1 MVIIFSHT
9 RILINV
15 SVWELKL
22 TAMKHKGNKII
33 VFANQ
38 KGGVGK
44 STLCILLANYLV
56 YWKKEVCIIDTDL
69 QQSATM
75 QRQIDEAQFGTEA
88 PYAIQSFSIA
98 DPATMQQLMENAQ
111 EFDGYVLLDAPGN
124 IKDDGLAVML
134 AYADAI
140 VCPYEYETK
149 SLISTKT
156 FVGVLEQIRSLN
168 PEMTARLFLVP
179 NKVDTRI
186 GTSEEWRNWQ
196 EQEAELAEYGIV
208 TPPAGYRIQMR
219 RVNTYDLHVDQKHAV
234 HKTLQFIIHTL
245 TTKL

>member
-1 MVIIFSHT
+1 
-9 RILINV
+9 
-15 SVWELKL
+15 
-22 TAMKHKGNKII
+22 MKHQNNKII

-56 YWKKEVCIIDTDL
+56 HWKKSVCVIDTDL

-75 QRQIDEAQFGTEA
+75 QRQIDTQQFGEEV
-88 PYAIQSFSIA
+88 PYEIQPFSIS

-111 EFDGYVLLDAPGN
+111 EFDGYVLFDAPGN

-149 SLISTKT
+149 SLISTQV
-156 FVGVLEQIRSLN
+156 FISVLEQIKNLN
-168 PEMTARLFLVP
+168 SGMSAKLFLVP
-179 NKVDTRI
+179 NKVDTLI
-186 GTSEEWRNWQ
+186 GTADEWKKWQ
-196 EQEAELAEYGIV
+196 EHEVEFSKFGLI
-208 TPPAGYRIQMR
+208 TPRAAYRAQMR
-219 RVNTYDLHVDQKHAV
+219 RVNTFCTEDD
-234 HKTLQFIIHTL
+234 
-245 TTKL
+245 

>member
-1 MVIIFSHT
+1 
-9 RILINV
+9 
-15 SVWELKL
+15 
-22 TAMKHKGNKII
+22 MKSSNNKII

-56 YWKKEVCIIDTDL
+56 HWKKSVCVIDTDL

-75 QRQIDEAQFGTEA
+75 QRQIDMQQFGDEV
-88 PYAIQSFSIA
+88 PYEIQPFSIS
-98 DPATMQQLMENAQ
+98 DPATMQELMENAQ
-111 EFDGYVLLDAPGN
+111 EFDGYVLFDAPGN

-149 SLISTKT
+149 SLMSTQVFIS
-156 FVGVLEQIRSLN
+156 VLEQIKVLN
-168 PEMTARLFLVP
+168 PGMTAKLFLVP

-186 GTSEEWRNWQ
+186 GTANEWKKWQ
-196 EQEAELAEYGIV
+196 EQEVEFSKFGLI
-208 TPPAGYRIQMR
+208 TPGAAYRAQMR
-219 RVNTYDLHVDQKHAV
+219 RVNTFCTEDDLKQAV
-234 HKTLQFIIHTL
+234 YHTFVFIIQTL
-245 TTKL
+245 RKSV

>member
-1 MVIIFSHT
+1 
-9 RILINV
+9 
-15 SVWELKL
+15 
-22 TAMKHKGNKII
+22 MKHKNNKII

-56 YWKKEVCIIDTDL
+56 YWKKSVCIIDTDL

-75 QRQIDEAQFGTEA
+75 QRQIDEAQFGAEA
-88 PYAIQSFSIA
+88 PYAIQPFAIT

-111 EFDGYVLLDAPGN
+111 EFDGYVLFDAPGN

-134 AYADAI
+134 AYADVI

-156 FVGVLEQIRSLN
+156 FIGVLEQIRSLN
-168 PEMTARLFLVP
+168 PDMTAKLFLIP
-179 NKVDTRI
+179 NKVDMRI
-186 GTSEEWRNWQ
+186 GTAAEWQAWQ
-196 EQEAELAEYGIV
+196 EQENELAEHGIL
-208 TPPAGYRIQMR
+208 TPPAGYRAQMR
-219 RVNTYDLHVDQKHAV
+219 RVNTYGLLHEQKLSV
-234 HKTLQFIIHTL
+234 HKTLQFIIQTL
-245 TTKL
+245 KTKP

>member
-1 MVIIFSHT
+1 
-9 RILINV
+9 
-15 SVWELKL
+15 
-22 TAMKHKGNKII
+22 MKHQNNKII

-56 YWKKEVCIIDTDL
+56 HWKKSVCVIDTDL

-75 QRQIDEAQFGTEA
+75 QRQIDTQQFGEEV
-88 PYAIQSFSIA
+88 PYEIQPFSIS

-111 EFDGYVLLDAPGN
+111 EFDGYVLFDAPGN

-149 SLISTKT
+149 SLISTQV
-156 FVGVLEQIRSLN
+156 FISVLEQIKNLN
-168 PEMTARLFLVP
+168 PGMSAKLFLVP

-186 GTSEEWRNWQ
+186 GTADEWKKWQ
-196 EQEAELAEYGIV
+196 EHEVEFSKFGLI
-208 TPPAGYRIQMR
+208 TPRAAYRAQMR
-219 RVNTYDLHVDQKHAV
+219 RVNTFCTEDDLKQAV
-234 HKTLQFIIHTL
+234 YHTFVFIIQTL
-245 TTKL
+245 RKSV